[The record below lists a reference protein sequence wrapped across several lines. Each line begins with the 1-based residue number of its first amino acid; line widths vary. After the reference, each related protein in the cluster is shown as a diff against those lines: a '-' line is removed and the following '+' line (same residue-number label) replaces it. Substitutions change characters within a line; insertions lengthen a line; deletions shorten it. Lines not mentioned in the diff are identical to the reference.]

1 MGKVDE
7 AIKYFTQAL
16 NIFTSARADPSLVAE
31 VHYHYADALF
41 QKGDHDKALEHSQ
54 RCRRMRESCFG
65 FTDLRVIQSNR
76 QLAKLLLAP
85 YKDYKGVLT
94 VVVKNAYKDAI
105 ACHEKVFRYLQNQQS
120 GLSRRKSF
128 RKSVSSQSHWTRSH
142 PNSELQL
149 FIAGP
154 LVKSPF
160 GWAPPFAK
168 NLMHKLTKEI
178 VFMKLAL
185 VESPV
190 ERECIRTARQKR
202 MQGLL
207 FEDGFDAEDAG
218 LTIMKMAAVTPS
230 VYLDDVLSR
239 IGQGDESAVQE
250 LGMVLELTE
259 SETVG
264 LKE

>member
-1 MGKVDE
+1 
-7 AIKYFTQAL
+7 
-16 NIFTSARADPSLVAE
+16 
-31 VHYHYADALF
+31 
-41 QKGDHDKALEHSQ
+41 
-54 RCRRMRESCFG
+54 
-65 FTDLRVIQSNR
+65 
-76 QLAKLLLAP
+76 
-85 YKDYKGVLT
+85 
-94 VVVKNAYKDAI
+94 
-105 ACHEKVFRYLQNQQS
+105 
-120 GLSRRKSF
+120 
-128 RKSVSSQSHWTRSH
+128 
-142 PNSELQL
+142 
-149 FIAGP
+149 
-154 LVKSPF
+154 
-160 GWAPPFAK
+160 
-168 NLMHKLTKEI
+168 
-178 VFMKLAL
+178 MKLAL

-207 FEDGFDAEDAG
+207 FEDGFDAEDAR